1 MMKRLVLP
9 LGTLALVVACGGKA
23 EEDAVPSV
31 SPTNV
36 CDQIEHGWDCWH
48 QEGCAQGAESG
59 APCYLRCPGEEC
71 PDGFYCGR
79 ALVEAH
85 GAEDMSVFETR
96 VCLKEEM

>member
-48 QEGCAQGAESG
+48 QEGCAPGCSTD
-59 APCYLRCPGEEC
+59 APCYLRCPHEAC
-71 PDGFYCGR
+71 PDGFYCGS
-79 ALVEAH
+79 AVVELH
-85 GAEDMSVFETR
+85 GAEDVLCNEVA